1 MAEIMISDCP
11 DIALHVPR
19 LLLPAPS
26 VPPETWAVIA
36 CDQHTA
42 EPAYWQET
50 ARLVG
55 GAPSTLRL
63 VLPEAQLGAGDQA
76 VAVAA
81 INARMAAY
89 LADGTLAEQPPG
101 FMLVERDVGRAVP
114 RRGLVVALDLA
125 CFDYREGQRTLIRS
139 TEGTDPKR
147 LPARIA
153 VRQDAVLETPHI
165 LVLLDDPE
173 RTVVEPL
180 AAARLPLAYD
190 FPLMQGGGRLRG
202 WRVAEAASIASVA
215 KALRAL
221 RRGEPPLLYAMGDGN
236 HSFAAARAIWE
247 RLQAGGAGPDHPG
260 RFALVE
266 LVNVHDDA
274 LEFAPIHRL
283 VAGAGAAE
291 VFAALAKHGFARH
304 AGVSPDRWQGAAA
317 HCIPYVAGDERGVV
331 VLDRP
336 RHTLAVASLQ
346 HALDEFAATRPALAL
361 DYIHGDDALASLAA
375 PPRCVGF
382 MLPPMDKHDLFRT
395 VVRDGAAPRKTFSLG
410 EAHEKR
416 YYFECR
422 RIRP

>member
-1 MAEIMISDCP
+1 MNSDYP
-11 DIALHVPR
+11 DIALRVPR

-26 VPPETWAVIA
+26 VPAETWAVIA
-36 CDQHTA
+36 CDQHTS

-55 GAPSTLRL
+55 EAPSTLHL
-63 VLPEAQLGAGDQA
+63 VLPEARLGAGDRAAA
-76 VAVAA
+76 VTA

-89 LADGTLAEQPPG
+89 LADGTLVEQPPG

-114 RRGLVVALDLA
+114 RQGLVVALDLA
-125 CFDYREGQRTLIRS
+125 HFDYREGSQPLIRS

-165 LVLLDDPE
+165 LVLIDDPE
-173 RTVVEPL
+173 RTVIEPL

-202 WRVAEAASIASVA
+202 WRVADAAPIASVA
-215 KALRAL
+215 RALRAL

-236 HSFAAARAIWE
+236 HSFAAARAVWE
-247 RLQAGGAGPDHPG
+247 RLRTGGAGPEHPG

-266 LVNVHDDA
+266 LVNVHDEA

-283 VAGAGAAE
+283 VAGVEAAE
-291 VFAALAKHGFARH
+291 VFAALAEHGFARH
-304 AGVSPDRWQGAAA
+304 AGGGPDPSRDTGVGHA
-317 HCIPYVAGDERGVV
+317 IPYVAGAERGVL
-331 VLDRP
+331 VLQRP
-336 RHTLAVASLQ
+336 RHTLAIASLQ
-346 HALDEFAATRPALAL
+346 HALDDFAARCSALAL
-361 DYIHGDDALASLAA
+361 DYIHGDDALVSLAA
-375 PPRCVGF
+375 PPRRVGF
-382 MLPPMDKHDLFRT
+382 LLPPMDKRDLFAS
-395 VVRDGAAPRKTFSLG
+395 VVRDGATPRKTFSLG